1 MSQRAQAGRR
11 TAALAAT
18 LILLALTGCG
28 SSAGSSPGT
37 ALVSIGAG
45 LKGPS
50 ALRASVYAHGPIN
63 TAAFT
68 IDPSG
73 RLWVAAAGLEEHTH
87 DGVYLIS
94 AAGAPA
100 VRVISGL
107 DDPLGLAWHDGRLY
121 VASVGRVD
129 AYWSLNGRTFSRHTQ
144 ILRGPLA
151 GGENNGLVMA
161 PDGRFIM
168 GITASCDHCN
178 PQSRWSGSVVSFLPD
193 GSDLRLYASRVR
205 APVGLEFFP
214 GTSDLFAT
222 INQRD
227 DLGARTPGDWLA
239 EISEGQDW
247 GFPYCWG
254 EGGSVCD
261 GVPHPVAVLDK
272 HAAVGSVAIATGQL
286 GASVG
291 TAALVSEWQSAKVQ
305 RVALT
310 RTTTG
315 YAGVVSPF
323 ITGIT
328 HPLAAVLAPDGSLL
342 LGDWQTGTIYRISR
356 G

>member
-11 TAALAAT
+11 TGALAAALAV
-18 LILLALTGCG
+18 LALAGCG
-28 SSAGSSPGT
+28 SSASST

-50 ALRASVYAHGPIN
+50 TLRASVYAHGPIN

-73 RLWVAAAGLEEHTH
+73 RLWVSAAGLEEHTH

-100 VRVISGL
+100 IRVISGL

-129 AYWSLNGRTFSRHTQ
+129 EYSAFNGRTFAQHTQ
-144 ILRGPLA
+144 ILRGPLQ

-161 PDGRFIM
+161 PDGRFVM
-168 GITASCDHCN
+168 GITASCDHCS
-178 PQSRWSGSVVSFLPD
+178 PRSQWSGSVVSFLPD
-193 GSDLRLYASRVR
+193 GSDLRVYASRVR
-205 APVGLEFFP
+205 APVGLEYFP
-214 GTSDLFAT
+214 GTDDLFAT

-227 DLGARTPGDWLA
+227 DLGVRTPGDWLA
-239 EISEGQDW
+239 QISEGQDW

-254 EGGSVCD
+254 QGGSVCD

-291 TAALVSEWQSAKVQ
+291 TAALVTEWQSAKVQ

-310 RTTTG
+310 RTATG
-315 YAGVVSPF
+315 YTGLVSPF
-323 ITGIT
+323 VTGIA

-342 LGDWQTGTIYRISR
+342 LGDWQTGTIYSISK